1 MTSASTT
8 AQDVRVMGLVGTAHC
23 ASHFFQLV
31 LPPLFPLLKDAFDAS
46 YTELG
51 LVMTLFFAAS
61 GVAQTPAG
69 FAVDRH
75 GAARILAGGVF
86 LLGLGAILASLAP
99 SLPWLMPAAV
109 VMGLGNSVFHPA
121 DYAILSHRVSPRRM
135 GRAFSVHTVGGTLG
149 WAAAPVVIVPLAAAG
164 SWRLAVLAVGVAG
177 VVLAAVMWA
186 SRPHLETRPA
196 APRKAAGAAT
206 GLGGEMRLLLAAPIL
221 MCFAFFVLQ
230 STAFLAIQ
238 GFMPPSLVSLYDL
251 GLLAAGST
259 VTAYMLGSAAGS
271 AVGGIQADRSG
282 SFQAIIAGGLLL
294 SGLAMLAVGHVAMPL
309 PLLIATIVLAGAL
322 QGFTTPS
329 RDMLVRAATPEGS
342 SGKVFGFVYSGLDLG
357 AMLAPP
363 MVGWLLDAGR
373 PRAVFVVIAGV
384 TVASLLT
391 AVGVRT
397 GGRATGTPARG

>member
-1 MTSASTT
+1 MTAASTST
-8 AQDVRVMGLVGTAHC
+8 AQDVRVMSLVGVAHC
-23 ASHFFQLV
+23 SSHFFQLA
-31 LPPLFPLLKDAFDAS
+31 LPPLFPLLKEAFGAS

-75 GAARILAGGVF
+75 GAARILAGGVL
-86 LLGLGAILASLAP
+86 LLGLGAILAAFAP
-99 SLPWLMPAAV
+99 GILWLMPAALL
-109 VMGLGNSVFHPA
+109 MGLGNSVFHPA
-121 DYAILSHRVSPRRM
+121 DYAILSHRVSGARM

-149 WAAAPVVIVPLAAAG
+149 WAVAPVLMVPLAGAT
-164 SWRLAVLAVGVAG
+164 SWRMALLVVGVAG

-186 SRPHLETRPA
+186 SRPHLET
-196 APRKAAGAAT
+196 AGAAREAAHDRGP
-206 GLGGEMRLLLAAPIL
+206 GLGGQIRLLLIAPIL

-238 GFMPPSLVSLYDL
+238 GFMPLSLVSLYDL
-251 GLLAAGST
+251 SLLLAGST

-271 AVGGIQADRSG
+271 AVGGVYADRNG
-282 SFQAIIAGGLLL
+282 SYQRIIAAGLFL
-294 SGLAMLAVGHVAMPL
+294 SGMAMLVVGHVAMPL
-309 PLLIATIVLAGAL
+309 PLLMAMIAVSGAL

-329 RDMLVRAATPEGS
+329 RDMLVRSAAPPGA

-363 MVGWLLDAGR
+363 AVGWLLDAGR
-373 PRAVFVVIAGV
+373 PKAVFVVIAGV
-384 TVASLLT
+384 TIASLLT

-397 GGRATGTPARG
+397 RRMAAGEPA